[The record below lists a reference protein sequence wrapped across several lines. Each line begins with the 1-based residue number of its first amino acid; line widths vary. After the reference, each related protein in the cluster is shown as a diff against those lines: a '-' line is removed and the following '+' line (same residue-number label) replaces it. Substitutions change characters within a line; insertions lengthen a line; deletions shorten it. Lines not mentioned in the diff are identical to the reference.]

1 MIVIEDV
8 QLTPKRV
15 PVGGNYLLRVRARD
29 NADVSYADTEMLEM
43 AIGMVDQYNPSD
55 YSNFGA
61 VATARDAGQALLASN
76 PTIDRQA
83 EVDEAAQAIFDAI
96 GALEWAEGH
105 RNNPI
110 PYRHLMSVTE
120 GLYYSYNGHIYR
132 CLQSASSSMMIPGT
146 APRLFG
152 RRLHD
157 LQPSSSGPYLY
168 RGCNHI
174 SDIDHVDLGRG
185 LIYYLKF
192 KERSTC

>member
-29 NADVSYADTEMLEM
+29 DAEVQYANTEMLEL
-43 AIGMVDQYNPSD
+43 AISMVDQYNPSD

-61 VATARDAGQALLASN
+61 VAAARDAGQALLASN

-83 EVDEAAQAIFDAI
+83 EVDEAAQEIFDAI

-105 RNNPI
+105 SNNPI

-120 GLYYSYNGHIYR
+120 GLYYSYNA
-132 CLQSASSSMMIPGT
+132 ASID
-146 APRLFG
+146 ACN
-152 RRLHD
+152 LH
-157 LQPSSSGPYLY
+157 PAA
-168 RGCNHI
+168 
-174 SDIDHVDLGRG
+174 
-185 LIYYLKF
+185 
-192 KERSTC
+192 

>member
-1 MIVIEDV
+1 MIVIEDA

-29 NADVSYADTEMLEM
+29 DAEVQYADVEMLEL
-43 AIGMVDQYNPSD
+43 AISMVDKYYPSD
-55 YSNFGA
+55 YKDFSGVEA
-61 VATARDAGQALLASN
+61 AKAAAQALLNAK
-76 PTIDRQA
+76 PTADRQD
-83 EVDEAAQAIFDAI
+83 EVDAAAMAIFDAI

-146 APRLFG
+146 APR
-152 RRLHD
+152 
-157 LQPSSSGPYLY
+157 YWEA
-168 RGCNHI
+168 
-174 SDIDHVDLGRG
+174 V
-185 LIYYLKF
+185 
-192 KERSTC
+192 T

>member
-43 AIGMVDQYNPSD
+43 AISMVAQYTPSD
-55 YSNFGA
+55 YKK
-61 VATARDAGQALLASN
+61 
-76 PTIDRQA
+76 PTVDRQE
-83 EVDEAAQAIFDAI
+83 EVDAAAMAIFDAI
-96 GALEWAEGH
+96 AALEWAEGH

-132 CLQSASSSMMIPGT
+132 CLQSASSSMMVPGT
-146 APRLFG
+146 ASR
-152 RRLHD
+152 
-157 LQPSSSGPYLY
+157 YWEA
-168 RGCNHI
+168 
-174 SDIDHVDLGRG
+174 V
-185 LIYYLKF
+185 
-192 KERSTC
+192 T